1 MSEILIPG
9 EEVIGLVSSYRE
21 ISHKIDTH
29 SRQLLALKIEKE
41 EIQSKLIDIT
51 YSGIKGYL
59 KKEHIDSV

>member
-1 MSEILIPG
+1 MPEILIPD

-21 ISHKIDTH
+21 ISYKIERHNREVAT
-29 SRQLLALKIEKE
+29 LKIERE